1 MNKSPS
7 KVQKYKYGKNYNKS
21 DHSQKSY
28 KNKPTTKSK
37 ATDGRYASPKIKA
50 TDGRYASPKIKTTDG
65 RYDRP
70 RKPDERS
77 YRNAVNLGQRIKVQ
91 NKRKK
96 LKK

>member
-1 MNKSPS
+1 MNKTPP

-21 DHSQKSY
+21 DYSKKSY

-37 ATDGRYASPKIKA
+37 ATDGRYASPVKKT
-50 TDGRYASPKIKTTDG
+50 TDGRYALPKIKTTDG

-70 RKPDERS
+70 KKPVILP
-77 YRNAVNLGQRIKVQ
+77 YRNAVDLGQRIKVQ